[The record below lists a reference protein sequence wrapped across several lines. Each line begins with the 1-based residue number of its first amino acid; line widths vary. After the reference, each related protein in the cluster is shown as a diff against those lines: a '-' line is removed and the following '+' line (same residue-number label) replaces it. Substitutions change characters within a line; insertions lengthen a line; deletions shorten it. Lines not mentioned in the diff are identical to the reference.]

1 MIKLII
7 GSLSILKDYNWV
19 RKCNLV
25 ESNLGKDINSKHKK
39 IKVFWDYSLNKIS
52 ILCRLYISRKKNTK
66 MKQKVRRTIRT
77 KKAMKA
83 CHKALLKED
92 QELSKQSRGA
102 TPISTMQINKACCLK
117 LQFRSWSIKKSWTA
131 SRLCL

>member
-1 MIKLII
+1 MGEQAKRKL
-7 GSLSILKDYNWV
+7 V
-19 RKCNLV
+19 TPC
-25 ESNLGKDINSKHKK
+25 KHKK

-83 CHKALLKED
+83 CHKALVTTLW
-92 QELSKQSRGA
+92 LLN
-102 TPISTMQINKACCLK
+102 I
-117 LQFRSWSIKKSWTA
+117 
-131 SRLCL
+131 